1 MKKNCNLVR
10 KRYFLFFLFLV
21 FSMQFSQRIYSQEMK
36 LSFNLKNATLKD
48 VINEIKRIS
57 VYDFVYSDPQLTSF
71 KQRDVSF
78 TNATI
83 QQVMEDCLKDT
94 KLTYAING
102 NTIVFKL
109 KATQEKEQELKYI
122 SGVVTDQAG
131 NPLPGATLL
140 IKGTTTGMATNTNG
154 EYKIGVPKDGECT
167 LIFSFMGMKTQYVKV
182 GNKTKIDVKLE
193 EDLTEVEEVVVTG
206 YQNIDKRH
214 LTSAVSSVKA
224 SDILTPG
231 MTSIDQALEGRIPEL
246 VLISNSGEVGATPRI
261 RVRGTS
267 TLLGNREPLWVLDG
281 FIMHDPVNV
290 SNDDLN
296 NPDYINII
304 GNAIAGINPQD
315 IERIDVL
322 KDASATALYGTRA
335 PMA

>member
-1 MKKNCNLVR
+1 
-10 KRYFLFFLFLV
+10 
-21 FSMQFSQRIYSQEMK
+21 MK

-140 IKGTTTGMATNTNG
+140 RNHDRNG
-154 EYKIGVPKDGECT
+154 HEYQWRVQD
-167 LIFSFMGMKTQYVKV
+167 
-182 GNKTKIDVKLE
+182 
-193 EDLTEVEEVVVTG
+193 
-206 YQNIDKRH
+206 R
-214 LTSAVSSVKA
+214 
-224 SDILTPG
+224 
-231 MTSIDQALEGRIPEL
+231 
-246 VLISNSGEVGATPRI
+246 GA
-261 RVRGTS
+261 
-267 TLLGNREPLWVLDG
+267 
-281 FIMHDPVNV
+281 
-290 SNDDLN
+290 
-296 NPDYINII
+296 
-304 GNAIAGINPQD
+304 
-315 IERIDVL
+315 
-322 KDASATALYGTRA
+322 
-335 PMA
+335 